1 MQFHVIL
8 ARVQQILL
16 NPKAAWAQI
25 DTEPSN
31 IQDIYR
37 DYIIPLAAI
46 PPVATFLGMAAF
58 GLRFA
63 IIPALVS
70 FALALAAVYVFAL
83 IIDYLAPQ
91 FKAARNMGQAFKV
104 AAYAPTGAWVAGA
117 CNIIPGVGGIIS
129 VIGALYSLYLL
140 FLGLPMLM
148 RPPEDKATNYTI
160 AALICAVV
168 VELVLAAI
176 IGRLFAPSVVAVTHS

>member
-1 MQFHVIL
+1 MQFQVIL

-25 DTEPSN
+25 DAEPVN
-31 IQDIYR
+31 VQDLYR
-37 DYIIPLAAI
+37 IYIIPLAAI
-46 PPVATFLGMAAF
+46 PPVATFLGMALF

-63 IIPALVS
+63 IIPAIVS

-91 FKAARNMGQAFKV
+91 FGAASNFKQAFKV
-104 AAYAPTGAWVAGA
+104 AAYAPTAAWVAGVF
-117 CNIIPGVGGIIS
+117 NILPGAGSIIS

-148 RPPEDKATNYTI
+148 RPPEDKATTYTLVAI
-160 AALICAVV
+160 VCGIV
-168 VELVLAAI
+168 VEVVFGAI
-176 IGRLFAPSVVAVTHS
+176 VGRLFAPSVVVVTH